1 MNPPPLAPSR
11 PRRHLW
17 RWIFGSIALGFL
29 LVVAT
34 VANVVTLSRDA
45 AALRRA
51 VVRAGDLD
59 LSTKVQVS
67 TGPVLLGLARSVTAL
82 MDEIPDEA
90 RQGLAAVR
98 KASVGVYDLD
108 RDSTEKDRSRILE
121 EADQGLR
128 GRGWSR
134 LVAVRN
140 SESTVVVYA
149 TDEDFSGSSMRVCLA
164 VCNQEQLV
172 IASAT
177 VQPEAL
183 MDLIERSL

>member
-1 MNPPPLAPSR
+1 MNTPPLARLR

-17 RWIFGSIALGFL
+17 RWLLGSFAFGL
-29 LVVAT
+29 LIVVTA

-51 VVRAGDLD
+51 VVKAGDLD
-59 LSTKVQVS
+59 ASTKVQVS
-67 TGPVLLGLARSVTAL
+67 TGPILLGLARSVTAL
-82 MDEIPDEA
+82 IDDIPPEVKH
-90 RQGLAAVR
+90 GLAAVH
-98 KASVGVYDLD
+98 KASVGVYDLAHG
-108 RDSTEKDRSRILE
+108 SVEQAHSRILE
-121 EADQGLR
+121 EADKGLR

-134 LVAVRN
+134 LLAVRN
-140 SESTVVVYA
+140 SDNTVVVYA
-149 TDEDFSGSSMRVCLA
+149 TDEDFSGSSMRVCVA

-183 MDLIERSL
+183 MDLIERQL

>member
-1 MNPPPLAPSR
+1 MSTPSPAGNVWRRVGRWFLAT
-11 PRRHLW
+11 
-17 RWIFGSIALGFL
+17 FVLGFL
-29 LVVAT
+29 LVAVAL
-34 VANVVTLSRDA
+34 ANVVTLSRDA

-67 TGPVLLGLARSVTAL
+67 TGPVLLGLARGITA
-82 MDEIPDEA
+82 MIDEVPAEA
-90 RQGLAAVR
+90 REGLAAVR

-108 RDSTEKDRSRILE
+108 RNSTARDRSRILN
-121 EADQGLR
+121 EADAGLR

-140 SESTVVVYA
+140 DESTVLVYS
-149 TDEDFSGSSMRVCLA
+149 TDETPSGKSIRVCVA
-164 VCNQEQLV
+164 VCNQQQLV

-177 VQPEAL
+177 VAPEAL
-183 MDLIERSL
+183 MDLIERHL